1 MYLANLI
8 FKMKKSSIFFL
19 VLLSVTLIYCEDT
32 NRTAA
37 EPPRDLV
44 EQRTVDND
52 SLLEFL
58 KTHYYN
64 YEEYQSAASDELVE
78 FKIDTVG
85 QSNKTPL
92 IDDDNLIEHTVEV
105 KDSDGNFIEHTMYV
119 LNIRDGVGA
128 SPTIADSV
136 YVTYKGMLLDGTV
149 FDQSKTQIWF
159 DGLGIVRGFGAA
171 MPFLERGTFLKNP
184 STGVVDFDGFGSI
197 AFFMPSALGYYN
209 SPSGV
214 IAPYSPLVFAVDLYT
229 FAVSDHDGDSV
240 PTIEEDLNNNHYFA
254 EEEDDTDG
262 DGVPNYLDT
271 DDDGDGVLTKDEYDV
286 NLDGIPDDTDG
297 DGIPDFL
304 DAD

>member
-19 VLLSVTLIYCEDT
+19 VLLSITLIYCEDT
-32 NRTAA
+32 NRTTA

-52 SLLEFL
+52 SLLWFL
-58 KTHYYN
+58 NNHYYN
-64 YEEYQSAASDELVE
+64 YEEFQSAASDERVE
-78 FKIDTVG
+78 FVFDAIEDTG
-85 QSNKTPL
+85 KTPL
-92 IDDDNLIEHTVEV
+92 IDDVTEHVVQV
-105 KDSDGNFIEHTMYV
+105 KDPNGEFIDHTMYV

-128 SPTIADSV
+128 SPTVADSV

-171 MPFLERGTFLKNP
+171 MPFLERGTFSKNP
-184 STGVVDFDGFGSI
+184 NTGVVDFDGFGSI

-240 PTIEEDLNNNHYFA
+240 PTIDEDLNNNHYFA

-271 DDDGDGVLTKDEYDV
+271 DDDGDGELTINEYDV
-286 NLDGIPDDTDG
+286 NGDGIPDDTDG
-297 DGIPDFL
+297 DGIPDYL